1 MAHTKNASYASQINT
16 IYEKIAANKDLNEL
30 SKRLVKENV
39 EIKYQKYADKENVKL
54 KVLELALA
62 DLQEEINKSSF
73 VNVTYFDSETG
84 EDVTIEAKPSDISY
98 QTGYD
103 WVRGQVIWK
112 SVTVFFEEK

>member
-1 MAHTKNASYASQINT
+1 MDFFKINGRAIKPPKDVSHSIEILDKVERT
-16 IYEKIAANKDLNEL
+16 MDGTMVVDEIGKKRKIDVLWEYLDIANMK
-30 SKRLVKENV
+30 
-39 EIKYQKYADKENVKL
+39 I
-54 KVLELALA
+54 
-62 DLQEEINKSSF
+62 LQEEINKSSF

-84 EDVTIEAKPSDISY
+84 EDVTIETKPSDIAY

>member
-1 MAHTKNASYASQINT
+1 MEEQKQRMMEI
-16 IYEKIAANKDLNEL
+16 
-30 SKRLVKENV
+30 
-39 EIKYQKYADKENVKL
+39 EIKKKMTI
-54 KVLELALA
+54 
-62 DLQEEINKSSF
+62 EEINKSSF

-84 EDVTIEAKPSDISY
+84 EDVTIETKPSDIAY